1 MSAKATFF
9 VDKGR
14 KNIYYQRTSQ
24 APSPESNPNLP
35 LPVIAMVDQY
45 STIRADRAETWM
57 IHRRQSHAIRK
68 VIMNHQYATEVGWFI
83 SNKYYP
89 SRELDID
96 ARISSRITTGIRVV
110 RDYQINY
117 NWYNEPFAASP

>member
-1 MSAKATFF
+1 
-9 VDKGR
+9 
-14 KNIYYQRTSQ
+14 
-24 APSPESNPNLP
+24 
-35 LPVIAMVDQY
+35 MVGQY
-45 STIRADRAETWM
+45 TTIQTDRAETWM

-68 VIMNHQYATEVGWFI
+68 VIMNHQYATEVGRFI

-117 NWYNEPFAASP
+117 NWYNEPFAVSQYRIVYTYTCMA